1 MFGDV
6 FEIKYFCCFFH
17 KLHSSI
23 SIIKYYKCLYF
34 WISRY
39 WLIISSSPIIRSG
52 FSYSLCLF
60 CCCLGSLAPA
70 KEKTEITAVQRTTLQ
85 WRLVK
90 CHLPL
95 FLPLWSTPPFYLC
108 VAQSLGLHISQN
120 PSLCVGKQRQMWY
133 HEYELALCWILRWCS
148 IFWFINVSK
157 TTGAPLMLHP
167 FMKTFS
173 SAAAFVTLAHS

>member
-1 MFGDV
+1 ML
-6 FEIKYFCCFFH
+6 FEIKYFCCFLLLFLLGFFFH

-23 SIIKYYKCLYF
+23 SILYL

-39 WLIISSSPIIRSG
+39 WLIISSSPIIQSG

-70 KEKTEITAVQRTTLQ
+70 EEKTEITVVQRTTLQ

-108 VAQSLGLHISQN
+108 VAPSLGSHISQK
-120 PSLCVGKQRQMWY
+120 LCVGKQRQMWY
-133 HEYELALCWILRWCS
+133 HEYQFSHMNFHLLL
-148 IFWFINVSK
+148 
-157 TTGAPLMLHP
+157 PLL
-167 FMKTFS
+167 
-173 SAAAFVTLAHS
+173 L